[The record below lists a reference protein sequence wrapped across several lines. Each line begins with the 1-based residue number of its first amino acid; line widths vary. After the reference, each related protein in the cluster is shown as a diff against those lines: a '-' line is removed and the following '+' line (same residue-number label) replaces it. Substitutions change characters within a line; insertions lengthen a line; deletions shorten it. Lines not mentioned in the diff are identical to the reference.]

1 MVFGTNRQRE
11 PSVVQESPLSQSLT
25 SDPALAA
32 RHLLE
37 ATRLAVAAL
46 EETWDEALVGS
57 WTRHVT
63 QSKGR
68 LVLSGMGKSGLVAQK
83 IAATLASTG
92 CPSFYL
98 HPADAL
104 HGDLGMVMAEDTVL
118 ILSNS
123 GESEEI
129 LRLLPSLIRLGVRI
143 GAITSRADSRLG
155 QAADWCFTY
164 TMPKGEGCPLDFA
177 PMASTTLQLVWGD
190 LLAAYHMV
198 ESGFTLEHFAQ
209 FHPAGNLGA
218 RLLKVKDLMHTEF
231 PRVSPGASLVEA
243 LEAMTLGKL
252 GMTTVMEG
260 KVLAGVISDG
270 DIRRALQGAQRMRS
284 NPLTLTARHIMTPNP
299 VCVGP
304 DTLAVETA
312 KSMEA
317 RKITFVIVKDGPT
330 PCGIIHIH
338 DLFAAK
344 VI

>member
-1 MVFGTNRQRE
+1 MVPET
-11 PSVVQESPLSQSLT
+11 PSSQSLSAT
-25 SDPALAA
+25 PAQAASHLLAA
-32 RHLLE
+32 TH
-37 ATRLAVAAL
+37 AAIAAL
-46 EETWDEALVGS
+46 QATWDEALVQS

-63 QSKGR
+63 LSPGR

-104 HGDLGMVMAEDTVL
+104 HGDLGMVMAQDTVL

-129 LRLLPSLIRLGVRI
+129 VRLLPSLVRLGVRI
-143 GAITSRADSRLG
+143 GAITARADSRLG

-164 TMPKGEGCPLDFA
+164 QLPEGEGCPLNFA

-190 LLAAYHMV
+190 LLASYHMV

-218 RLLKVKDLMHTEF
+218 RLLKVKDLMHADY
-231 PRVSPGASLVEA
+231 PKVHPAASLVET
-243 LEAMTLGKL
+243 LEAMTRGKL

-260 KVLAGVISDG
+260 ERLAGIISDG
-270 DIRRALQGAQRMRS
+270 DIRRALQGAQQMRS
-284 NPLTLTARHIMTPNP
+284 NPLSLTALNIMTPNP
-299 VCVGP
+299 VCTGP
-304 DTLAVETA
+304 ETLAVETA

-317 RKITFVIVKDGPT
+317 RKITFVVVKEDDR
-330 PCGIIHIH
+330 PCGVIHIH

>member
-1 MVFGTNRQRE
+1 MTA
-11 PSVVQESPLSQSLT
+11 
-25 SDPALAA
+25 DPGKAA
-32 RHLLE
+32 RHVLE
-37 ATRLAVAAL
+37 ATRMAIEAL
-46 EETWDEALVGS
+46 ESTWDEALVRS

-83 IAATLASTG
+83 ISATLASTG

-104 HGDLGMVMAEDTVL
+104 HGDLGMVTAEDTML

-123 GESEEI
+123 GESEEVI
-129 LRLLPSLIRLGVRI
+129 RLLPSLIRLGVRI
-143 GAITSRADSRLG
+143 GAITSRPDSRLA

-164 TMPKGEGCPLDFA
+164 AMPDGEGCPLNFA

-231 PRVSPGASLVEA
+231 PRVTPSTGLVEA
-243 LEAMTLGKL
+243 LGAMTQGKL

-260 KVLAGVISDG
+260 DTLVGVISDG
-270 DIRRALQGAQRMRS
+270 DIRRALQGAQQMRS
-284 NPLTLTARHIMTPNP
+284 NPLSLNARNIMTPNP
-299 VCVGP
+299 ICVGP
-304 DTLAVETA
+304 ASLAVETA

-317 RKITFVIVKDGPT
+317 RKITFVVVKDGAT

>member
-1 MVFGTNRQRE
+1 
-11 PSVVQESPLSQSLT
+11 LT
-25 SDPALAA
+25 SDPTKAA
-32 RHLLE
+32 RHVLE
-37 ATRLAVAAL
+37 ATRLAIEAL
-46 EETWDEALVGS
+46 EGTWDEALVRS

-63 QSKGR
+63 HSKGR

-83 IAATLASTG
+83 ISATLASTG

-129 LRLLPSLIRLGVRI
+129 VRLLPSLIRLGVKI
-143 GAITSRADSRLG
+143 GAITAHADSRLG

-164 TMPKGEGCPLDFA
+164 VMPEGEGCPLNFA

-218 RLLKVKDLMHTEF
+218 RLLKVKDLMHSEF
-231 PRVSPGASLVEA
+231 PRVTPATGLVEA
-243 LEAMTLGKL
+243 LGVMTKGKL
-252 GMTTVMEG
+252 GMTTVMDGEIL
-260 KVLAGVISDG
+260 VGVISDG
-270 DIRRALQGAQRMRS
+270 DIRRALQGAQQMRS
-284 NPLTLTARHIMTPNP
+284 NPLSLTAINIMTPNP
-299 VCVGP
+299 ICVGSE
-304 DTLAVETA
+304 TLAVETA

-317 RKITFVIVKDGPT
+317 RKITFVIVKDGPA

>member
-1 MVFGTNRQRE
+1 
-11 PSVVQESPLSQSLT
+11 VVHDSPTSQPVT
-25 SDPALAA
+25 AGPCRAA
-32 RHLLE
+32 RHVLE
-37 ATRLAVAAL
+37 ATRRAIEAL
-46 EETWDEALVGS
+46 ESTWDEALVRS
-57 WTRHVT
+57 WTAHVT
-63 QSKGR
+63 RSRGR

-129 LRLLPSLIRLGVRI
+129 VRLLSSLVRLGVKI
-143 GAITSRADSRLG
+143 GAITSRPESRLG

-164 TMPKGEGCPLDFA
+164 ALPGGEGCPLNFA

-198 ESGFTLEHFAQ
+198 ESGFTLERFAM

-218 RLLKVKDLMHTEF
+218 RLLKVRDLMHAEF
-231 PRVSPGASLVEA
+231 PKVTPDAGLVEA
-243 LEAMTLGKL
+243 LAAMTQGKL

-260 KVLAGVISDG
+260 DTLAGVISDG
-270 DIRRALQGAQRMRS
+270 DIRRALQGAQKMGS
-284 NPLTLTARHIMTPNP
+284 NPLGLTARQIMTADP
-299 VCVGP
+299 VCAGP
-304 DTLAVETA
+304 DTLAEETA

-317 RKITFVIVKDGPT
+317 RKITFVIVKEGPR

>member
-1 MVFGTNRQRE
+1 
-11 PSVVQESPLSQSLT
+11 LSAT
-25 SDPALAA
+25 PAAA
-32 RHLLE
+32 ASHVLE
-37 ATRLAVAAL
+37 ATRAAIAAL
-46 EETWDEALVGS
+46 QATWDEALVRS
-57 WTRHVT
+57 WTRHIT
-63 QSKGR
+63 GSKGR

-129 LRLLPSLIRLGVRI
+129 VRLLPSLIRLGVRI
-143 GAITSRADSRLG
+143 GAITAHGNSRLG

-164 TMPKGEGCPLDFA
+164 SLPDGEGCPLNFA

-231 PRVSPGASLVEA
+231 PQVSPSASLVEA
-243 LEAMTLGKL
+243 LEAMTKGKL
-252 GMTTVMEG
+252 GMTTVMDG
-260 KVLAGVISDG
+260 GVMTGIISDG

-284 NPLTLTARHIMTPNP
+284 NPLSLTARNIMTPNP
-299 VCVGP
+299 VCTRSS
-304 DTLAVETA
+304 TLAVEAA

-317 RKITFVIVKDGPT
+317 RKITFVVVQDDAQ
-330 PCGIIHIH
+330 PCGVIHIH

>member
-1 MVFGTNRQRE
+1 MVLGRCHPWE
-11 PSVVQESPLSQSLT
+11 PSLVQDPPSSPPST
-25 SDPALAA
+25 ADPAKAA
-32 RHLLE
+32 RHVLE
-37 ATRLAVAAL
+37 ATRAAIAAL
-46 EETWDEALVGS
+46 EATWDEALVHS
-57 WTRHVT
+57 WTDHVAA
-63 QSKGR
+63 SKGR

-83 IAATLASTG
+83 ISATLASTG

-129 LRLLPSLIRLGVRI
+129 VRLLSSLIRMGVRI
-143 GAITSRADSRLG
+143 GAITARPESRLG

-164 TMPKGEGCPLDFA
+164 ALPQGEGCPLNFA

-190 LLAAYHMV
+190 ILAAYHMV
-198 ESGFTLEHFAQ
+198 QSGFTLEHFAQ

-218 RLLKVKDLMHTEF
+218 RLLRVKDLMHAEF
-231 PRVSPGASLVEA
+231 PRVGPEAGLVET
-243 LEAMTLGKL
+243 LEVMTRGKL
-252 GMTTVMEG
+252 GMTTVMDG
-260 KVLAGVISDG
+260 GVMTGIISDG

-284 NPLTLTARHIMTPNP
+284 NPLSLTARNIMTPNP
-299 VCVGP
+299 VCTRSS
-304 DTLAVETA
+304 TLAVEAA

-317 RKITFVIVKDGPT
+317 RKITFVIVKEGSR

>member
-1 MVFGTNRQRE
+1 MVQDS
-11 PSVVQESPLSQSLT
+11 PSAQS
-25 SDPALAA
+25 SNAHPAAA
-32 RHLLE
+32 AKHLLE
-37 ATRLAVAAL
+37 ATRLAIQAL
-46 EETWDEALVGS
+46 EETWDEAMVRA
-57 WTRHVT
+57 WTRHIT

-83 IAATLASTG
+83 ISATLASTG

-123 GESEEI
+123 GESEEVV
-129 LRLLPSLIRLGVRI
+129 RLLPSLIRMGVRI
-143 GAITSRADSRLG
+143 GAITARPDSRLG

-164 TMPKGEGCPLDFA
+164 AMPQGEGCPLNFA

-198 ESGFTLEHFAQ
+198 ESGFTLESFAQ

-218 RLLKVKDLMHTEF
+218 RLLKLKDLMHTDY
-231 PRVSPGASLVEA
+231 PQVSPTAGLVEA
-243 LEAMTLGKL
+243 LAAMTQGKL

-260 KVLAGVISDG
+260 ATLVGIISDG
-270 DIRRALQGAQRMRS
+270 DIRRALQGAERMRS
-284 NPLTLTARHIMTPNP
+284 NPLSLTARHIMTPNP
-299 VCVGP
+299 VCSSP
-304 DTLAVETA
+304 ATLAVEA
-312 KSMEA
+312 ARSMEA
-317 RKITFVIVKDGPT
+317 RKITFIVVKDGDS
-330 PCGIIHIH
+330 PCGVVHIH

>member
-1 MVFGTNRQRE
+1 MTA
-11 PSVVQESPLSQSLT
+11 
-25 SDPALAA
+25 DPGKAA
-32 RHLLE
+32 RHVLA
-37 ATRLAVAAL
+37 ATRQAITAL
-46 EETWDEALVGS
+46 ESAWDEDLVRS

-129 LRLLPSLIRLGVRI
+129 IRLLPSLIRLGVRI
-143 GAITSRADSRLG
+143 GAITAQADSRLG

-164 TMPKGEGCPLDFA
+164 TLPDGEGCPLNFA

-198 ESGFTLEHFAQ
+198 ESGFTLEHFAR

-218 RLLKVKDLMHTEF
+218 RLLQVKDLMHTEF
-231 PRVSPGASLVEA
+231 PRVTPATGLVEA
-243 LEAMTLGKL
+243 LGVMTDGKL
-252 GMTTVMEG
+252 GMTTVMDLDAL
-260 KVLAGVISDG
+260 VGVISEG
-270 DIRRALQGAQRMRS
+270 DIRRALQAAQRKGGTPWS
-284 NPLTLTARHIMTPNP
+284 LTARDIMTPNP
-299 VCVGP
+299 ICTSP
-304 DTLAVETA
+304 EALAVETA
-312 KSMEA
+312 KIMAA
-317 RKITFVIVKDGPT
+317 RKITFVIVKEGAT
-330 PCGIIHIH
+330 ARGIVHLH

>member
-1 MVFGTNRQRE
+1 VAQD
-11 PSVVQESPLSQSLT
+11 SPLSQPMT
-25 SDPALAA
+25 ADPGKAA
-32 RHLLE
+32 RQVLA
-37 ATRLAVAAL
+37 ATRLAITAL
-46 EETWDEALVGS
+46 ESAWDETLVRS

-129 LRLLPSLIRLGVRI
+129 VRLLPSLIRLGVRI
-143 GAITSRADSRLG
+143 GAITAQPESRLG

-164 TMPKGEGCPLDFA
+164 TMPEGEGCPLNFA

-198 ESGFTLEHFAQ
+198 ESGFTLEHFAR

-218 RLLKVKDLMHTEF
+218 RLLKVKDLMHTDF
-231 PRVSPGASLVEA
+231 PRVEPGTGLVEA
-243 LEAMTLGKL
+243 LGVMTDGKL
-252 GMTTVMEG
+252 GMTTVMDLDTL
-260 KVLAGVISDG
+260 VGVISEG
-270 DIRRALQGAQRMRS
+270 DIRRALQGAQRKGGTPWS
-284 NPLTLTARHIMTPNP
+284 LTARDIMTPNP
-299 VCVGP
+299 ICTSP
-304 DTLAVETA
+304 EALAVETA
-312 KSMEA
+312 KIMAA
-317 RKITFVIVKDGPT
+317 RKITFVIVKEGAT
-330 PCGIIHIH
+330 ARGIVHVH

>member
-1 MVFGTNRQRE
+1 MVQD
-11 PSVVQESPLSQSLT
+11 SPLSQPMT
-25 SDPALAA
+25 ADPGKAA
-32 RHLLE
+32 RHVLE
-37 ATRLAVAAL
+37 ATRMAIEAL
-46 EETWDEALVGS
+46 EASWDESLVRS

-143 GAITSRADSRLG
+143 GAITAQPDSRLA

-164 TMPKGEGCPLDFA
+164 TMPEGEGCPLNFA
-177 PMASTTLQLVWGD
+177 PMASTTLQLMWGD

-198 ESGFTLEHFAQ
+198 ESGFTLEHFAR

-218 RLLKVKDLMHTEF
+218 RLLKVKELMHTDF
-231 PRVSPGASLVEA
+231 PRVTPTTGLVEA
-243 LEAMTLGKL
+243 LGVMTEGKL

-260 KVLAGVISDG
+260 ETLVGVISEG
-270 DIRRALQGAQRMRS
+270 DIRRALQGAERMRS
-284 NPLTLTARHIMTPNP
+284 TPWSLTARNIMTPNP
-299 VCVGP
+299 ICTSP
-304 DTLAVETA
+304 EALAAETA
-312 KSMEA
+312 KIMAA
-317 RKITFVIVKDGPT
+317 RKITFVIVKDGDT
-330 PCGIIHIH
+330 ARGVVHVH

>member
-1 MVFGTNRQRE
+1 
-11 PSVVQESPLSQSLT
+11 VVQDSPLPQSLT
-25 SDPALAA
+25 SDPAQAA

-46 EETWDEALVGS
+46 EATWDEALVAS

-129 LRLLPSLIRLGVRI
+129 VRLLPSLIRMGVRI
-143 GAITSRADSRLG
+143 GAITARAGSRLG

-164 TMPKGEGCPLDFA
+164 TLPEGEGCPLNFA

-231 PRVSPGASLVEA
+231 PRVAPGASLVET
-243 LEAMTLGKL
+243 LEAMTRGKL

-260 KVLAGVISDG
+260 ETLAGIISDG

-284 NPLTLTARHIMTPNP
+284 NPLSLTALNIMTPNP
-299 VCVGP
+299 VCTP
-304 DTLAVETA
+304 SSTLAVEAA

-317 RKITFVIVKDGPT
+317 RKITFVVVQDGGQ
-330 PCGIIHIH
+330 PCGVIHIH

>member
-164 TMPKGEGCPLDFA
+164 TMPKGEGCPLNFA

-243 LEAMTLGKL
+243 LEAMTKGKL

-260 KVLAGVISDG
+260 EALAGIISDG

-284 NPLTLTARHIMTPNP
+284 NPLSLTALNMMTPNP
-299 VCVGP
+299 VCTP
-304 DTLAVETA
+304 STTLAVEVA
-312 KSMEA
+312 RSMEA
-317 RKITFVIVKDGPT
+317 RKITFVVVRDDQQV
-330 PCGIIHIH
+330 CGVVHIH

>member
-1 MVFGTNRQRE
+1 MAQD
-11 PSVVQESPLSQSLT
+11 SSLSQSMT
-25 SDPALAA
+25 ADPGKAA
-32 RHLLE
+32 RHVLA
-37 ATRLAVAAL
+37 ATRLAITAL
-46 EETWDEALVGS
+46 ESAWDEDLVRS

-104 HGDLGMVMAEDTVL
+104 HGDLGMVMAEDTML

-129 LRLLPSLIRLGVRI
+129 IRLLPSLIRLGVRI
-143 GAITSRADSRLG
+143 GAITAQADSRLG

-164 TMPKGEGCPLDFA
+164 TLPDGEGCPLNFA

-198 ESGFTLEHFAQ
+198 ESGFTLEHFAR

-243 LEAMTLGKL
+243 LEAMTKGKL

-260 KVLAGVISDG
+260 EALAGIISDG
-270 DIRRALQGAQRMRS
+270 DIRRALQGAQRKGGTPWS
-284 NPLTLTARHIMTPNP
+284 LTARDIMTPNP
-299 VCVGP
+299 ICTSP
-304 DTLAVETA
+304 EALAVETA
-312 KSMEA
+312 KIMAA
-317 RKITFVIVKDGPT
+317 RKITFVIVKEGAT
-330 PCGIIHIH
+330 ACGIVHVH

>member
-1 MVFGTNRQRE
+1 M
-11 PSVVQESPLSQSLT
+11 T
-25 SDPALAA
+25 SASARAALHVL
-32 RHLLE
+32 R
-37 ATRLAVAAL
+37 ATRSAIAAL
-46 EETWDEALVGS
+46 EDSWDEALVRS
-57 WTRHVT
+57 WTAHVLA
-63 QSKGR
+63 SKGR

-83 IAATLASTG
+83 ISATLASTG

-104 HGDLGMVMAEDTVL
+104 HGDLGMVTVDDTVL

-129 LRLLPSLIRLGVRI
+129 VRLLPSLMRLGVKI
-143 GAITSRADSRLG
+143 GAITANPDSRLG

-164 TMPKGEGCPLDFA
+164 AMPEGEGCPLNFA

-190 LLAAYHMV
+190 LLAACHMV

-218 RLLKVKDLMHTEF
+218 RLLKVKDLMHTDF
-231 PRVSPGASLVEA
+231 ARVTPASGLVEV
-243 LEAMTLGKL
+243 LSAMTLGKL
-252 GMTTVMEG
+252 GMTLVLEG
-260 KVLAGVISDG
+260 ERLAGVISEG
-270 DIRRALQGAQRMRS
+270 DIRRALLGAQQMRS
-284 NPLTLTARHIMTPNP
+284 NPLTLTAVNIMTPKP
-299 VCVGP
+299 ISVGP

-312 KSMEA
+312 KIMEA
-317 RKITFVIVKDGPT
+317 RKITFVIVQEGDSAR
-330 PCGIIHIH
+330 GIVHIH

>member
-1 MVFGTNRQRE
+1 MLQ
-11 PSVVQESPLSQSLT
+11 
-25 SDPALAA
+25 
-32 RHLLE
+32 
-37 ATRLAVAAL
+37 ATRSAIAAL
-46 EETWDEALVGS
+46 EGSFDEALVHS
-57 WTRHVT
+57 WTKHVI
-63 QSKGR
+63 QSQGR

-83 IAATLASTG
+83 ISATLASTG

-129 LRLLPSLIRLGVRI
+129 VRLLPSLIRLGVKI
-143 GAITSRADSRLG
+143 GAITAHPDSRLG

-164 TMPKGEGCPLDFA
+164 AMPEGEGCPLNFA

-190 LLAAYHMV
+190 LLAACHMV

-209 FHPAGNLGA
+209 FHPAGNIGA
-218 RLLKVKDLMHTEF
+218 RLLKVEALMHTGF
-231 PRVSPGASLVEA
+231 PRVTPAADLMEA
-243 LEAMTLGKL
+243 LEAMTQGKL

-260 KVLAGVISDG
+260 DTLVGVISEG
-270 DIRRALQGAQRMRS
+270 DIRRALQGAQKMRS
-284 NPLTLTARHIMTPNP
+284 NPLSLNALQIMSPNP
-299 VCVGP
+299 ICTSP
-304 DTLAVETA
+304 SALAVETA
-312 KSMEA
+312 KIMEA
-317 RKITFVIVKDGPT
+317 RKITFVIVKDGDT
-330 PCGIIHIH
+330 PRGVVHIH

>member
-1 MVFGTNRQRE
+1 
-11 PSVVQESPLSQSLT
+11 LT
-25 SDPALAA
+25 PDPAKAA
-32 RHLLE
+32 RQVLQ
-37 ATRLAVAAL
+37 ATRAAIEAL
-46 EETWDEALVGS
+46 EGSFDETLVHS
-57 WTRHVT
+57 WTSHVCR
-63 QSKGR
+63 SRGR

-129 LRLLPSLIRLGVRI
+129 VRLLPSLMRLGVRI
-143 GAITSRADSRLG
+143 GAITANPESRLG

-164 TMPKGEGCPLDFA
+164 ALPEGEGCPLNFA

-218 RLLKVKDLMHTEF
+218 RLLKVKDLMHAEF
-231 PRVSPGASLVEA
+231 PRVTPATGLVEA
-243 LEAMTLGKL
+243 LGVMTQGKL

-260 KVLAGVISDG
+260 NTLVGVISDG
-270 DIRRALQGAQRMRS
+270 DIRRALQGAQQMRS
-284 NPLTLTARHIMTPNP
+284 NPLSLTARNIMTPNP
-299 VCVGP
+299 VCVSPGS
-304 DTLAVETA
+304 LAVETA

-317 RKITFVIVKDGPT
+317 RKITFVIVKDGET